1 MYVMTDHHFQRP
13 ESVKFYCNAVKAPQ
27 KPIKIYGFCLVQLNT
42 CMKKAETTEIRRVT
56 EGTTNYATDKWLKS
70 VHITP
75 KYLSSTAIDT
85 EFLMAQREAE
95 TLQKSFASYLTA
107 RQSYQLGDYLKRLS
121 IRKQRETMP
130 ISAAYRVLNIAAK
143 INSKLFSVNKKLN
156 KKKNS

>member
-1 MYVMTDHHFQRP
+1 MDDWNLPNSAGCAAKT
-13 ESVKFYCNAVKAPQ
+13 PQ
-27 KPIKIYGFCLVQLNT
+27 KITIIYGFCLIQLNT
-42 CMKKAETTEIRRVT
+42 FMKNAETTRVKQVT
-56 EGTTNYATDKWLKS
+56 EGMTNYATDKWLKS

-95 TLQKSFASYLTA
+95 TLLKKFASYLTA

-121 IRKQRETMP
+121 IRKQREAMP

-143 INSKLFSVNKKLN
+143 INRKLFAVNKKLN
-156 KKKNS
+156 KKTNS

>member
-27 KPIKIYGFCLVQLNT
+27 KPIKIDGFCLVQLNT
-42 CMKKAETTEIRRVT
+42 CMKKAETKEVRRVT
-56 EGTTNYATDKWLKS
+56 EGTTNYATDKW
-70 VHITP
+70 
-75 KYLSSTAIDT
+75 LSSTAIDT

-95 TLQKSFASYLTA
+95 ALLKSFASYLTA

-121 IRKQRETMP
+121 IRKQREAMP

-143 INSKLFSVNKKLN
+143 INRKLFSVNKKLN
-156 KKKNS
+156 KKRNS